1 MFERDPQVM
10 ISYTGGICGPF
21 ILFLIPITLVAYGRK
36 KLGDQN
42 LKNFNRSP
50 YQSTALMVF
59 MGAFAF
65 LTLGMALYGAA
76 SGTAGE

>member
-1 MFERDPQVM
+1 M

-21 ILFLIPITLVAYGRK
+21 ILFLIPATLVLYGRK
-36 KLGDQN
+36 KLGSAND
-42 LKNFNRSP
+42 KNFNRSP
-50 YQSTALMVF
+50 YQSMIIFVF
-59 MGAFAF
+59 ICIFAF